1 MSILLQVKNIT
12 KIYPNQPKPGLDNI
26 SFEVSQGEFLGI
38 MGASGSGKTTLL
50 NVLSTIDVPTNGH
63 IVMGKTHIEKLGQRQ
78 AADFRKNNLGFIF
91 QEYFLLDSLTVRENI
106 AVPLTL
112 LHKPAQEID
121 RKVKE
126 LAELFGID
134 SQLKKYPSE
143 LSGGQRQRVAAARAM
158 VKRPPL
164 IFADEPTGAL
174 DSSSAT
180 ELLTALKEVNHTL
193 GTTILMVTHDPYAA
207 SYTDRILY
215 FKDGHIISEL
225 QRHNSERR
233 CFYEAIMQESA
244 RQDEKR

>member
-1 MSILLQVKNIT
+1 MSALLQVKDVT
-12 KIYPNQPKPGLDNI
+12 KVYKNQSSPALDHV
-26 SFEVSQGEFLGI
+26 SFDVEQGEFLGI

-50 NVLSTIDVPTNGH
+50 NVLSTIDTPTSGH
-63 IVMGKTHIEKLGQRQ
+63 IVMGETHIEKLDQGQ

-106 AVPLTL
+106 AVPMAL
-112 LHKPAQEID
+112 LRTPAMEID
-121 RKVKE
+121 KKVTE
-126 LAELFGID
+126 LAELFGIG
-134 SQLKKYPSE
+134 SQLKKYPGE

-174 DSSSAT
+174 DSGSAT
-180 ELLTALKEVNHTL
+180 ELLTALTEVNRTL
-193 GTTILMVTHDPYAA
+193 RTTILMVTHDPYAA

-215 FKDGHIISEL
+215 FKDGQIISEL
-225 QRHNSERR
+225 RRHQAERLG
-233 CFYEAIMQESA
+233 FYEAIMQESA